1 MNKVTAL
8 SKSFNDL
15 KVFADLTLEFPAG
28 KITAILGPSGCGKTT
43 LLNILAGLT
52 VPDSGTVKLDGPVS
66 YVFQEPRLLPWLTV
80 WQNVALVLEEI
91 LDREEIKKAVR
102 QYLTAVGVNEY
113 SHFFPV
119 QLSGGLKQRV
129 ALARAFAYPA
139 DVLLMDEPFKSLD
152 LKARLQISRDF
163 LALWRAAPRTVILVT
178 HDVREAVLL
187 GDKVVLLT
195 EKPAQVRRE
204 MEILVPQ
211 EERTG
216 GNPKLVEIERRLISE
231 LVL

>member
-1 MNKVTAL
+1 MNKVSAL

-15 KVFADLTLEFPAG
+15 KIFTDLTLEFPAG

-43 LLNILAGLT
+43 LLNIIAGLT
-52 VPDSGTVKLDGPVS
+52 TPDIGKIELDGTVS

-80 WQNVALVLEEI
+80 WQNVALVLEEK
-91 LDREEIKKAVR
+91 LPAAELKGVVE
-102 QYLTAVGVNEY
+102 QHLTAAGVKEY
-113 SHFFPV
+113 ARFYPA

-129 ALARAFAYPA
+129 ALARAFAFPA
-139 DVLLMDEPFKSLD
+139 GILLMDEPFKSLD

-195 EKPAQVRRE
+195 EKPAQVLRE
-204 MEILVPQ
+204 MMISIPQ
-211 EERTG
+211 EKRIGDPQITG
-216 GNPKLVEIERRLISE
+216 MEQKLIIELIS
-231 LVL
+231 